1 MATLALQDVYKDIL
15 ETVRSTVTDTTLS
28 DEFLRMVSEYLA
40 QDAEITDPTF
50 GFWDDK
56 ISGKN
61 YEIAG
66 CAWDDEISN
75 EITVVGSME
84 E

>member
-1 MATLALQDVYKDIL
+1 MQMPKIIYY
-15 ETVRSTVTDTTLS
+15 
-28 DEFLRMVSEYLA
+28 FLFDSSYSNLLVLVFVSVLGN
-40 QDAEITDPTF
+40 IF
-50 GFWDDK
+50 C
-56 ISGKN
+56 
-61 YEIAG
+61 